1 MTRNTG
7 LSSVSLYLLE
17 SLVSC
22 LQITLIYFDFLGIL
36 SAGGKFFQYF
46 QGLLH
51 NQWYFL
57 VVSSSGIFWYLLLRL
72 FFADN

>member
-36 SAGGKFFQYF
+36 SAGGKFFSVF
-46 QGLLH
+46 
-51 NQWYFL
+51 
-57 VVSSSGIFWYLLLRL
+57 SRSTS
-72 FFADN
+72 